1 MPETAF
7 NYVYGD
13 SLLHRLD
20 PRTKLAAVMCLSI
33 LVFREESFAGMGL
46 LITFFLLLTWIS
58 GVRLS
63 FLLRSVRPLLFFIFV
78 IFCFQLFATKGTPIV
93 PLPVL
98 SPTFEGLR
106 LGALLSLRFGLLLLY
121 AALLTASTLPSQI
134 TNGIE
139 RLLRPLPFHRL
150 GVTSFDL
157 ATMMSLSIRFL
168 PSFLENAATI
178 RAAQLSRGLDL
189 KHDLRR
195 GITAIAVPLIR
206 RSILSAEE
214 VTEAMESR
222 CYQGQCRTS
231 LHELRMQ
238 KLDWAALL
246 GLGAFSLFIFLL

>member
-46 LITFFLLLTWIS
+46 LIAFFLLLTWIS
-58 GVRLS
+58 GVHLS

-78 IFCFQLFATKGTPIV
+78 IFCFQLFATKGTPII

-106 LGALLSLRFGLLLLY
+106 LGTLLSLRFGLLLLY

-139 RLLRPLPFHRL
+139 HLLRPLPLRRL

-178 RAAQLSRGLDL
+178 RAAQLARGLDL

-195 GITAIAVPLIR
+195 GTTAIAVPLIR

-238 KLDWAALL
+238 KLDWIALL

>member
-1 MPETAF
+1 MYETAF
-7 NYVYGD
+7 NYIYGN

-20 PRTKLAAVMCLSI
+20 PRTKLGALMCLSVLI
-33 LVFREESFAGMGL
+33 FREESFAGMGL
-46 LITFFLLLTWIS
+46 LIAFFLLLTWIS
-58 GVRLS
+58 EVRLS
-63 FLLRSVRPLLFFIFV
+63 FLLRSLLPLFFFIII
-78 IFCFQLFATKGTPIV
+78 IFCFQLFATEGTPIV

-98 SPTFEGLR
+98 TPTYEGWR
-106 LGALLSLRFGLLLLY
+106 LGTLLSLRFGLLLLY

-139 RLLRPLPFHRL
+139 RLLRPLPIRYL

-178 RAAQLSRGLDL
+178 RSAQLARGLDL
-189 KHDLRR
+189 RHDLRR
-195 GITAIAVPLIR
+195 GTTAIVVPLIR
-206 RSILSAEE
+206 RSILMAEE

-238 KLDWAALL
+238 KLDWSALL
-246 GLGAFSLFIFLL
+246 VLGAFVFLLITI

>member
-46 LITFFLLLTWIS
+46 LIAFFLLLTWIS

-63 FLLRSVRPLLFFIFV
+63 FLLRSVRPLLFFIFF
-78 IFCFQLFATKGTPIV
+78 IFCFQLFATKGTPII

-98 SPTFEGLR
+98 TPSYEGLR
-106 LGALLSLRFGLLLLY
+106 LGTLLALRFGLLLLY

-139 RLLRPLPFHRL
+139 RLLRPLPLRRL

-189 KHDLRR
+189 RHDLRR
-195 GITAIAVPLIR
+195 GTTAIAVPLIR

-238 KLDWAALL
+238 KLDWTALL
-246 GLGAFSLFIFLL
+246 GLGVFSLFFLLL